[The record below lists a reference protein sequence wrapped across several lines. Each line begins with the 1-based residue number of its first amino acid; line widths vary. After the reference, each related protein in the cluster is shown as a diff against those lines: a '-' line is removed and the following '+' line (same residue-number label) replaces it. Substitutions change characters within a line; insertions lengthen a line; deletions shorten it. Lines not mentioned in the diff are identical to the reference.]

1 MRNSKNFNASASSA
15 TSPDFPN
22 LPTFSMTTNK
32 NMNEI
37 LGKSEI
43 KW

>member
-22 LPTFSMTTNK
+22 LPDIFDDNK
-32 NMNEI
+32 
-37 LGKSEI
+37 
-43 KW
+43 